1 MDSQFAPM
9 GTYTVQF
16 AKDYRAEQIRHAEQS
31 RLAAQFRTPRK
42 GVRRRRAAWV
52 STVAALRFRQ
62 TTSDPGPTARIAQ

>member
-42 GVRRRRAAWV
+42 G
-52 STVAALRFRQ
+52 
-62 TTSDPGPTARIAQ
+62 